1 MHKPNAAIRVAKL
14 SAPFVYRTME
24 AIEAARQ
31 PNSPKELPHRHD
43 FYTIIAVE
51 HTAGGVHEIDF
62 KHYDLSSNTLYFLAP
77 GQVHH
82 LEVAAGTAVQGHA
95 VMFTTDFLLQHSL
108 SPEKLSSMGL
118 FFNCDESK
126 PLTISA
132 AEMQGLGLFFQH
144 FTSNNSIQ
152 SPEQAE
158 IIGAWLK
165 LLLYECKRLK
175 ELQPIITA
183 KLEHRQGAIV
193 RRFKD
198 DVERYFSQWHQV
210 GEYATSQHLTS
221 NYLNEI
227 IKSETGNSAKD
238 MIQNRIILEAK
249 RLARYSDLTAKEIAF
264 RLGYEDVAHF
274 SKFFKKCSGIT
285 FSAFKEN
292 IFSVLF

>member
-1 MHKPNAAIRVAKL
+1 MYKPSAAIRIARL

-24 AIEAARQ
+24 DIEATRQ

-62 KHYDLSSNTLYFLAP
+62 KHHDLSSNTLYFIAP
-77 GQVHH
+77 EQVHH
-82 LEVAAGTAVQGHA
+82 LEVTPGTAVRGHA
-95 VMFTTDFLLQHSL
+95 VMFTADFLLQHSL
-108 SPEKLSSMGL
+108 PPEQLSGMNL

-132 AEMQGLGLFFQH
+132 TEMQGLTLFFQH
-144 FTSNNSIQ
+144 FAPNNSIQ
-152 SPEQAE
+152 RPEQAE

-165 LLLYECKRLK
+165 LFLYECKRLK
-175 ELQPIITA
+175 ELQPLTTP
-183 KLEHRQGAIV
+183 KVEHRQGAIV

-198 DVERYFSQWHQV
+198 DVERHFSEWHQV
-210 GEYATSQHLTS
+210 GDYAALQHLTG

-227 IKSETGNSAKD
+227 VKSETGNSAKD
-238 MIQNRIILEAK
+238 LIQNRIILEAK

-285 FSAFKEN
+285 FSAFKES
-292 IFSVLF
+292 ILVG